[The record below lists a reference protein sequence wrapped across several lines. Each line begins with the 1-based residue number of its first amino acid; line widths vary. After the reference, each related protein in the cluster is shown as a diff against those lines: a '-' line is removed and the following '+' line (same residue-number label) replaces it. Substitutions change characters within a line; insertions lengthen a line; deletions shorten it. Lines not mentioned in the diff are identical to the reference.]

1 MDLKT
6 GTRSEVENIE
16 EGFNVRIHMH
26 IIPPPPG

>member
-16 EGFNVRIHMH
+16 EGFNVRIRMH
-26 IIPPPPG
+26 NTIPPPG